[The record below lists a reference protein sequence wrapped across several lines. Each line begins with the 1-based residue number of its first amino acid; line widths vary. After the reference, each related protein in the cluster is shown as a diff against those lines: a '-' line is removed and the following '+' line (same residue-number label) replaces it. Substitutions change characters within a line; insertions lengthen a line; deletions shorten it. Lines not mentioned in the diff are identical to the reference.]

1 MEENLRK
8 SPLFRGIGDE
18 ELALLFQCLAARE
31 RSYEKGEVILAE
43 GTPTEQL
50 GVMLSGRALIGF
62 GDAWGNESVLSAA
75 EPGDIFAEAY
85 ACLPGEPL
93 RVSVTAAGR
102 ARVLFLN
109 VGRILTPCEN
119 ACAFHGQLVR
129 NLLAISARKNLR
141 LSGRMLHTGPKTI
154 RGRLMS
160 YFSQCV
166 KEAGSAAF
174 DIPYD
179 RQQLADYLGVDRS
192 AMSHELSRMREDG
205 LLTYRK
211 NRFVLNETLEG

>member
-43 GTPTEQL
+43 GAPTEQL

-109 VGRILTPCEN
+109 VGRILTHCEN

-166 KEAGSAAF
+166 KEAGGAAF

-192 AMSHELSRMREDG
+192 ALCAELSKMRRDG
-205 LLTYRK
+205 LLSCKK
-211 NRFVLNETLEG
+211 NHFEILTPPEA